1 MANSRL
7 RNELAANSRSE
18 MKNSDEIGL
27 VGEKL
32 YKVHTYATSKDLKKY
47 LDEVVDFVRI
57 IKEELKQE
65 AMAMEINQKLT
76 LI

>member
-1 MANSRL
+1 MKGIWNS
-7 RNELAANSRSE
+7 N
-18 MKNSDEIGL
+18 DIGL

-32 YKVHTYATSKDLKKY
+32 FKVHTYTTSVDLKKF
-47 LDEVVDFVRI
+47 LDEVVDFVRE